1 MANKA
6 FGIIT
11 SAANYIHVEGMHD
24 YRPIGAFSFV
34 GRYRVVDFPLS
45 NMSNSGIDRIQ
56 VYINSR
62 PRSIIDHIGSGRHY
76 NVNSKRGRI
85 QLLFTE
91 SNTPGGLYDTD
102 IEAMMENMEQIE
114 RMTNPYVV
122 IAPSYMVYREDYSK
136 LLEDHVA
143 SGADISLLYY
153 KHSNAKEEYLNAGTL
168 NLNRQKGVTS
178 ITRNLGDA
186 KEKNIFMDTYIMS
199 KELLIQLIK
208 EAKAYSSLYTLSQIV
223 SDKCAE
229 LDVRG
234 VQHKGYFAAI
244 LSLKDYYNANRRL
257 LSQKDAED
265 LFKPNWPI
273 YTRTTDS
280 CPTKYYECSDVRNSL
295 VSNGCL
301 IEGTVENSVIGRGVR
316 IKKGAVVKNS
326 IILAYTTIGENVRV
340 ENQIVDKWA
349 NITHVK
355 EVVAPEGHPGYVKRN
370 DTL

>member
-76 NVNSKRGRI
+76 NINSKRGRI

-91 SNTPGGLYDTD
+91 SNKPGGLYDTD
-102 IEAMMENMEQIE
+102 IEALTENMEQIE

-122 IAPSYMVYREDYSK
+122 IAPSYMVYRQDYSQ
-136 LLEDHVA
+136 LIEDHIA
-143 SGADISLLYY
+143 SGADITLLY
-153 KHSNAKEEYLNAGTL
+153 HRHNNAKEEYLNASTL

-178 ITRNLGDA
+178 IGRNLGDS
-186 KEKNIFMDTYIMS
+186 KDKNIFMDTYVMS
-199 KELLIQLIK
+199 RDLFIELVK
-208 EAKAYSSLYTLSQIV
+208 EAKAYSSLYTLAQIV
-223 SDKCAE
+223 SDKCDE
-229 LDVRG
+229 LDVRAI
-234 VQHKGYFAAI
+234 QHKGYFAAI

-257 LSQKDAED
+257 LAQADASD
-265 LFKPNWPI
+265 LFKPGWPI

-280 CPTKYYECSDVRNSL
+280 CPTKYYECSDVRNCL

-301 IEGTVENSVIGRGVR
+301 IEGTVENSVIGRGVW
-316 IKKGAVVKNS
+316 IKKGAVVKDS
-326 IILAYTTIGENVRV
+326 IILAYSTIGENVHV
-340 ENQIVDKWA
+340 ENQVVDKWA
-349 NITHVK
+349 KITHVK
-355 EVVAPEGHPGYVKRN
+355 NVIAPADQIGYVKRS